1 MFLPRGSI
9 LYIEAKDL
17 LASTPGTTKIEYR
30 NTYNAK
36 VTLKENSWYK
46 VSREERV
53 GSGKQDSINLT
64 PLFISNTGF
73 KNPKSKLKI
82 DGKGEYT
89 VNDLVTFKIEGIH
102 TNDPSKST
110 NMLFRAYITDFSDGV
125 SAEWADVTYAG
136 RGDKFYIY
144 KGFDRKIEIGFK
156 VAALSSDEMRPMY
169 QKLNNLM
176 GNLLPDYQN
185 SIMRGPLVRMT
196 VGNWIDSQPGI
207 LTSLSYTIPQDSPW
221 EISIEDQEKM
231 ILPHVVEVKL
241 SFTPIGAQTKKTNK
255 IMDKAT
261 GDQHTSYIAQ
271 NYNGDGSGEPNY
283 IDGSPIGSGTPYEPP
298 QPTGSINEAGA
309 NRAFNNA
316 ASDAGIL
323 GNKLN
328 LPPFDPSSTSKNYVF
343 FKPTSYNPQTLS
355 NTIQFQPSALNN
367 RPSQFRFPTT
377 TPTGG

>member
-1 MFLPRGSI
+1 VSNIDKQTYTNNGS
-9 LYIEAKDL
+9 Y
-17 LASTPGTTKIEYR
+17 STTGTTKIEYR

-36 VTLKENSWYK
+36 VTLREKSWSR
-46 VSREERV
+46 VAREERV

-82 DGKGEYT
+82 GKGEYT

-125 SAEWADVTYAG
+125 SADWADVTYAG

-176 GNLLPDYQN
+176 GNLLPDYLN
-185 SIMRGPLVRMT
+185 SVMRGPLVRMT

-261 GDQHTSYIAQ
+261 KDQHTSYIAQ
-271 NYNGDGSGEPNY
+271 NYNGDDSGEPNY
-283 IDGSPIGSGTPYEPP
+283 IDGSSIETGTPYEPP
-298 QPTGSINEAGA
+298 
-309 NRAFNNA
+309 
-316 ASDAGIL
+316 
-323 GNKLN
+323 
-328 LPPFDPSSTSKNYVF
+328 
-343 FKPTSYNPQTLS
+343 
-355 NTIQFQPSALNN
+355 
-367 RPSQFRFPTT
+367 PTT
-377 TPTGG
+377 TNLSLITGSSNIERNYSSNPLSGTSITTRTLSITPPGTPASRLAGDITDAEYAALQGPSTPSSQGGSTGGRRRRGR